1 MKSLYMR
8 LLSLLFVL
16 LISAAPAL
24 AVRTDITAVSP
35 KNPNSTTAADSAD
48 VVLTAADTSNLNAVA
63 LTGRE
68 MVYVTNS
75 GASPYT
81 CTFTSVADDF
91 GRTGDITTYSLAAGE
106 SALFGP
112 FTTKGW
118 QQSSDGKLYF
128 QGSNAAVKF
137 LVIKIPVGL

>member
-24 AVRTDITAVSP
+24 AVRTDLTAVQP
-35 KNPNSTTAADSAD
+35 KNPNSTVAADSAD
-48 VVLTAADTSNLNAVA
+48 VVLTAADTSNQNAVA

-68 MVYVTNS
+68 MIYVTNTGGS
-75 GASPYT
+75 AYT
-81 CTFTSVADDF
+81 CTFTSVVDDF
-91 GRTGDITTYSLAAGE
+91 GRLGHITGYSLAAGE

-118 QQSSDGKLYF
+118 QQGADGKLYF
-128 QGSNAAVKF
+128 EANNAAVKF